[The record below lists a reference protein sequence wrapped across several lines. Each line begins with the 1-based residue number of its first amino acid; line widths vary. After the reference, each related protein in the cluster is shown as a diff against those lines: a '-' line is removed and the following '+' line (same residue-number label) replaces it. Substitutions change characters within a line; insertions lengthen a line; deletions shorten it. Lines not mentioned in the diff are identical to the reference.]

1 MLRALIALA
10 PLLAATGCATAPLR
24 TEAAEK
30 PFAPTP
36 TKFQAKSAKREVAYF
51 AGGCFW
57 GLEYRFR
64 QVSGVT
70 ATAVGY
76 EGGHTK
82 SPTYEDVCSHTT
94 GHAET
99 TMVEFD
105 PESTSYRK
113 LATLFFTDFHN
124 PTTLNR
130 QGPDEGDS
138 YRSVAFY
145 TNSEQKRILQQVIA
159 ETQKGLKEKIV
170 TEVTEHK
177 TFWPAETYHQ
187 NYITKT
193 GHFLCPIEPPVKI
206 G

>member
-1 MLRALIALA
+1 MRRALIAVL
-10 PLLAATGCATAPLR
+10 PLVAALGCSEPTISAN
-24 TEAAEK
+24 AAAK

-36 TKFQAKSAKREVAYF
+36 TTFKAKSTKREKAYF

-64 QVSGVT
+64 QVPGVT

-82 SPTYEDVCSHTT
+82 NPTYPEVCSHTT

-105 PESTSYRK
+105 PESTSYK
-113 LATLFFTDFHN
+113 TLATLFFTDFHN

-138 YRSVAFY
+138 YRSVVFFIDEA
-145 TNSEQKRILQQVIA
+145 QKKIALQVIA
-159 ETQKGLKEKIV
+159 ETQKTLKDPIV
-170 TEVTEHK
+170 TEVVPHK

-193 GHFLCPIEPPVKI
+193 GHFLCPIEPPVKV